1 MILSFKNIDCPEKKA
16 FFNAQ
21 FKKVVAQYIVV
32 VVVPLV
38 EKESF
43 GNMCGVDASE
53 EAIILFP
60 EHERWILKSSIG
72 EWQDTITKEDGKLEQ
87 ANKML
92 GVDCCSGK
100 PEVCLR
106 KPYFPQHDTRSLK
119 LKMLSC
125 CEVLEF
131 YLDSTCFILIQCCGI
146 MMKVN
151 NENLRSNS

>member
-1 MILSFKNIDCPEKKA
+1 MKESDHYDMWPSKETQKQWMMNPKSFIFHESEDEKKA

-87 ANKML
+87 ANKYYH
-92 GVDCCSGK
+92 V
-100 PEVCLR
+100 
-106 KPYFPQHDTRSLK
+106 
-119 LKMLSC
+119 
-125 CEVLEF
+125 
-131 YLDSTCFILIQCCGI
+131 GI
-146 MMKVN
+146 CRYVT
-151 NENLRSNS
+151 SF